1 MRISDWSSDVCS
13 SDLLPVKARL
23 LVTDLAHR
31 FANRRLDFIERARRP
46 GVVLEHALAAD
57 FAREH
62 DELRRRQRFACDAR
76 FGILRQEQVDDRI
89 RNLVGA
95 LVGMPLRHAFG
106 GAKKAVAHGKAF
118 SPSNI
123 KDALCTRAVSAPRA
137 GTQ

>member
-46 GVVLEHALAAD
+46 GVILEPALAAD
-57 FAREH
+57 FAREP
-62 DELRRRQRFACDAR
+62 DELRRRQRLACDAR

-89 RNLVGA
+89 LNLVGN
-95 LVGMPLRHAFG
+95 LVGRPLRHSLG
-106 GAKKAVAHGKAF
+106 GEKETVATGNDRNSDEKGK
-118 SPSNI
+118 SVYV
-123 KDALCTRAVSAPRA
+123 RVGR
-137 GTQ
+137 